1 MKTNLSVLLRCNLM
15 GHMQNVI
22 LKQDTSNSK
31 TVSTYVCQYCIL
43 EDNEYIILNNF
54 FLLRVFC
61 IYFCAVHIFLCI
73 NSLLQGQKNHTDKI
87 SQQQS

>member
-31 TVSTYVCQYCIL
+31 TVSTYVCHFTCQYCIL
-43 EDNEYIILNNF
+43 QDNEYII
-54 FLLRVFC
+54 
-61 IYFCAVHIFLCI
+61 
-73 NSLLQGQKNHTDKI
+73 
-87 SQQQS
+87 